1 MEENLQFRIITTN
14 PSNVTFQLQLTNDSY
29 LLQKGYNVTVIS
41 TPVSPWYKL
50 YQWGMVESSVL
61 VTADSLEKSDS
72 VCAILA
78 LQNAQCPVDTDE
90 SGLRSGHGRY
100 QTFTA
105 RAGMI
110 ARKEEFPDGV
120 HIIVLSLPDNEPCTL
135 NIANKDKIDSRHKTV
150 VLQVYGHATVW
161 STWYIFAA
169 TAAVLAGVVS
179 LATKVAVWMMNRNL
193 TYRYEISDDQR
204 ALLDENMQSV
214 NGSIYQVA
222 AGGGIAFTP
231 STIQGFSNSRY
242 DPEEGTDI
250 FGATGGHGAG
260 EGTEI
265 FSATGGHGAGEGTEI
280 FVASGEHDAGEGT
293 EIFSATG
300 GTGIVGVPIS
310 HALNSSEESFEPAP
324 NTDPPAI
331 ASPTTYAPQSAV
343 MNFTPS
349 FNPRFVWWW
358 KQVAVYE
365 AKKPEAKVAEI
376 GFQNNLVIMALFS
389 ALPVMELI
397 RFYLGMMMNYGVED
411 QCYFNSRCLTALG
424 KLPDFTR
431 VFSNIVYIFVGIA
444 FTIIVKKHE
453 TLTQNNLKSVTASHK
468 IGIGVSRHYGL
479 FTSLG
484 YGLVIEGIMSALYHT
499 CPNSVTI
506 KFDMMFMY
514 VIMVAAVVGI
524 WGLRHGD
531 VTHHV
536 YPTMMFIGMA
546 LILAD
551 GCVWVS
557 RIVFWIGIAS
567 IYTFILLTNTVLM
580 SQYGIWSFSPY
591 MMYHVCKGWK
601 PVMKKLEEVV
611 RDEDRTSK
619 PMHIIRISMGTLANF
634 LLIIY
639 GCALDPNVYSYVL
652 IICLTNMGLYVLNYI
667 ITKRIC
673 HRESGTPLAWMSLLI
688 SLLLWIVALVAF
700 CFHNTDSE
708 ASPSTS
714 RALNTPCDFFMVY
727 DKHDV
732 WHVTSAL
739 ALFFFF
745 LGVLTLDDDLCHTPS
760 DKIYVF

>member
-1 MEENLQFRIITTN
+1 MYQPWHEVHVICHLLVAVMGSQYTELQAQHNNSQNISATDCPTLSTLGCVTHNKVNIQFNSTSPCLFNCTYDPKLGPIRLELELHYKKPDKYHTFVSVQQKEYLNAWTLPITFPVHGKSQKYSTIEEQLCPPAMEENLQFRIITTN

-250 FGATGGHGAG
+250 FG
-260 EGTEI
+260 
-265 FSATGGHGAGEGTEI
+265 GHGAGEGTEI

-293 EIFSATG
+293 EIFSAT
-300 GTGIVGVPIS
+300 
-310 HALNSSEESFEPAP
+310 ESFEPAP

-431 VFSNIVYIFVGIA
+431 VFSNIVYIF
-444 FTIIVKKHE
+444 
-453 TLTQNNLKSVTASHK
+453 K

-551 GCVWVS
+551 GCVWSFDNKIPHLSNKKTMDMTGQLLSELVTLKFF
-557 RIVFWIGIAS
+557 I
-567 IYTFILLTNTVLM
+567 TFDCISDT
-580 SQYGIWSFSPY
+580 PY

-667 ITKRIC
+667 ITK
-673 HRESGTPLAWMSLLI
+673 
-688 SLLLWIVALVAF
+688 
-700 CFHNTDSE
+700 
-708 ASPSTS
+708 
-714 RALNTPCDFFMVY
+714 
-727 DKHDV
+727 
-732 WHVTSAL
+732 
-739 ALFFFF
+739 
-745 LGVLTLDDDLCHTPS
+745 VL
-760 DKIYVF
+760 YY